1 MNLRKYIYIAVSLL
15 ILNGCGGD
23 KEYINKN
30 ITISQAPTVATLGK
44 HQHIHTTINIGNSP
58 KTLYLI
64 MTNDSNMQT
73 HNSVQKNFK
82 LSKQNPSKQYNKSL
96 PQTNGIIRTPDYVK
110 EFEKQVADILH
121 QKSQNNLKPQNKIT
135 IQQNQSSVGDSKI
148 FYLDATSSG
157 ATTTATLKKQITVS
171 TNFGNKTLEVW
182 VSDDAFAGSG
192 CTKGNYCV
200 DQTMVDNLADKFLK
214 SGSDNDI
221 YDWDTNIYG
230 QEWGADAQAKES
242 KLIGANNHITIL
254 LTDINNDDRTD
265 GGVVGYFYA
274 KDNFRSSEISG
285 SNQRIMFYIDSVMY
299 ANTDHSE
306 HDWQK
311 EIYSTLAHEFQHMI
325 HFYQKSVLLANGNMT
340 DTWIN
345 EMISETTEDIVATK
359 IGSDGPRG
367 VEPDDGSAGVA
378 DNKNGRYTFFDALP
392 YISLTQ
398 WHNSLYNYSQ
408 VSSFGTFLVRNY
420 GGAKLLHD
428 IMHNPLLHEDAVMDA
443 VHKTA
448 QGEGKTFGDILREWA
463 IAVALSDT
471 QRPMMQAKTDLPSY
485 NSGDFIYNTY
495 NNSTYKLGSINFFN
509 YTPSLQFSD
518 CHIVN
523 PNSNCYYKIGS
534 NLTGN
539 ITIDIDLDKN
549 TTATLIAK

>member
-1 MNLRKYIYIAVSLL
+1 MTAKKYIYLAISLL
-15 ILNGCGGD
+15 IMNGCGGD
-23 KEYINKN
+23 KEYIDKN
-30 ITISQAPTVATLGK
+30 ITISQTPTVETLGK
-44 HQHIHTTINIGNSP
+44 YQHIHAAINIGNTP

-64 MTNDSNMQT
+64 MTNDSNIQT

-82 LSKQNPSKQYNKSL
+82 LSKQNSSKQYNKSL

-110 EFEKQVADILH
+110 EFEKQVAEILH
-121 QKSQNNLKPQNKIT
+121 KKSQNNLKSLNKIT
-135 IQQNQSSVGDSKI
+135 IQQNQSSVGDSKL
-148 FYLDATSSG
+148 FYIDDTSSG
-157 ATTTATLKKQITVS
+157 ATTTATLKKQVAVS
-171 TNFGNKTLEVW
+171 TSFGNKTLEVW

-192 CTKGNYCV
+192 CTKSNCV

-230 QEWGADAQAKES
+230 QEWGADAQTKES
-242 KLIGANNHITIL
+242 KLIGADNHITIL
-254 LTDINNDDRTD
+254 LTDINNDNRAD
-265 GGVVGYFYA
+265 GGVIGYFYA
-274 KDNFRSSEISG
+274 KDNFKASEISG

-299 ANTDHSE
+299 ANPDHSR

-311 EIYSTLAHEFQHMI
+311 ETYSTLAHEFQHMI
-325 HFYQKSVLLANGNMT
+325 HFYQKSILLANGNMT

-345 EMISETTEDIVATK
+345 EMISETTEDLVSTK
-359 IGSDGPRG
+359 IDNVGPRG
-367 VEPDDGSAGVA
+367 IDPSDGSAGA
-378 DNKNGRYTFFDALP
+378 AGNKKGRYTYFNILP

-398 WHNSLYNYSQ
+398 WNNSLYNYSH
-408 VSSFGTFLVRNY
+408 VSSFGAFLVRNY

-443 VHKTA
+443 IHKTA

-463 IAVALSDT
+463 IAVALSDIE
-471 QRPMMQAKTDLPSY
+471 RPVMQAKTDLPSY
-485 NSGDFIYNTY
+485 NSGDFTY
-495 NNSTYKLGSINFFN
+495 DTYGNSTYKLGSINFFN
-509 YTPSLQFSD
+509 YDPSLKFSN
-518 CHIVN
+518 CNTVYA
-523 PNSNCYYKIGS
+523 NSNCYYKIGN